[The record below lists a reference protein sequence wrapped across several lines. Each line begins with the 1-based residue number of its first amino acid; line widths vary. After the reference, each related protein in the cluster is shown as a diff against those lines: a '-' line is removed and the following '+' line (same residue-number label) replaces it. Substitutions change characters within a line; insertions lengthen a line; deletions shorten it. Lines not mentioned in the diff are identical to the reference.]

1 MIVYTIR
8 DILGAVVFV
17 ALVVGAGVYVV
28 WVAFKGRKK

>member
-8 DILGAVVFV
+8 DIVGAAVFV

-28 WVAFKGRKK
+28 WAAFNGRKK